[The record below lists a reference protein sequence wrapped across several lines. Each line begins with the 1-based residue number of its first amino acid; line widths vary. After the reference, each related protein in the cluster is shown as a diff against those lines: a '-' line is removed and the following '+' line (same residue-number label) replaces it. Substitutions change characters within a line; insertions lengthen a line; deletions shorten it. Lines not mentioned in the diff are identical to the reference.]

1 MHEDNGILGKARKR
15 EKLENPARVA
25 ELKPEETLRQIGV
38 RPGQTLCD
46 IGAGSGLFS
55 LAAARLGVRTVWAL
69 DTDDAILEDLR
80 RRAAAVPN
88 LQTVWADGGSYPLA
102 PRCADWVLLVTVL
115 HEIEEKSA
123 LFSEI
128 RRLLKTGGRVCLIEF
143 QKARTP
149 MGPPLA
155 HRLGAKEAAALFAGE
170 GFSKELNLLLG
181 ENFYCQTYHISTKP

>member
-80 RRAAAVPN
+80 SRAAAVPN
-88 LQTVWADGGSYPLA
+88 LQNRLGRWRFLSSCA
-102 PRCADWVLLVTVL
+102 PV
-115 HEIEEKSA
+115 
-123 LFSEI
+123 
-128 RRLLKTGGRVCLIEF
+128 RRLGPAGDC
-143 QKARTP
+143 TP
-149 MGPPLA
+149 
-155 HRLGAKEAAALFAGE
+155 
-170 GFSKELNLLLG
+170 
-181 ENFYCQTYHISTKP
+181 